1 MYLSTLTL
9 ENFRSYEKR
18 IFPFSQNTTLLIGNN
33 ATGKTNIL
41 EAIFLLATGG
51 SFRAQK
57 VEEMIMY
64 DKELA
69 RVVGRVSD
77 WRMSDAEVRNK
88 TDETENSAP
97 QNLQK
102 LGVRGETFK
111 DLTELQVTL
120 TRGELQ
126 GKRVAKRRYSI
137 DGVHKRFSDF
147 VGRLVVVLF
156 RPEDLELILGSP
168 SLRRAFLNEVLSQI
182 DREYRR
188 SLFSYEKALTRRNKL
203 LDAIRE
209 KGVPRTQLAFWDQ
222 LLIKHGQIL
231 TYKRRSFV
239 EAINQFD
246 AEIDSFQVMYDSSVI
261 SPARLE
267 QYAQQ
272 EVAVGYT
279 LVGPHKDDLMINSK
293 FPACAEASV
302 GRQIP
307 NSKLE
312 RSLALYGS
320 RGEQRLAVLWLKLA
334 ELNFVTQT
342 IGERPVL
349 LLDDILSELDHE
361 HRTLVLKILPHQQTI
376 LTTTDLHLVGSTK
389 GVEVVELPSS

>member
-1 MYLSTLTL
+1 MYLSSLTL
-9 ENFRSYEKR
+9 ENFRSYSER
-18 IFPFSQNTTLLIGNN
+18 IFTFSKNTTLLVGNN
-33 ATGKTNIL
+33 ATGKTNIM

-57 VEEMIMY
+57 VEEMITY

-69 RVVGRVSD
+69 RVFGRMSD
-77 WRMSDAEVRNK
+77 WRIGNTEMRNK
-88 TDETENSAP
+88 TDDTENSAP
-97 QNLQK
+97 RNLQE
-102 LGVRGETFK
+102 LGVAGETFK
-111 DLTELQVTL
+111 DMTELQVLL
-120 TRGELQ
+120 TRGEIQ

-147 VGRLVVVLF
+147 VGSLVVVLF

-168 SLRRAFLNEVLSQI
+168 SVRRAFLNEVLSQI

-188 SLFSYEKALTRRNKL
+188 SLASYEKALTRRNKL
-203 LDAIRE
+203 LDVIRE
-209 KGVPRTQLAFWDQ
+209 KGISRTQLAFWDQ

-231 TYKRRSFV
+231 TQKRRSFV
-239 EAINQFD
+239 EAINRFD

-279 LVGPHKDDLMINSK
+279 LVGPHKDDFIINSK
-293 FPACAEASV
+293 LPFDRAHGE
-302 GRQIP
+302 QIP

-312 RSLALYGS
+312 RNLALYGS

-334 ELNFVTQT
+334 ELDFVTQT

-376 LTTTDLHLVGSTK
+376 LTTTDLHLVGETK
-389 GVEVVELPSS
+389 GMEVVELHSS